1 MGKAL
6 LSVRRFILGF
16 DRLLGRVEAVMLAA
30 MVAVITAVTFLQVF
44 TRYVVGDP
52 LIWTEELAR
61 YLFVWITLI
70 GGAAAVRTRGHFGL
84 DILRRFAPPLRTPL
98 GALSTLVVFTFLGL
112 LFYTGILE
120 TRQSSTQISHALGVN
135 MHWAYIAIPIGA
147 ALALWHV
154 VAHWAESGIGAHPLD
169 RKAEHGKT
177 DEAQVSPTEEA
188 T

>member
-1 MGKAL
+1 MAAVA
-6 LSVRRFILGF
+6 SVRRFILGF
-16 DRLLGRVEAVMLAA
+16 DWLLGRVEAVALAA
-30 MVAVITAVTFLQVF
+30 MVAAITVVTFLQVF
-44 TRYVVGDP
+44 TRYVLEDP

-70 GGAAAVRTRGHFGL
+70 GGAAAVRSRGHFGL

-98 GALSTLVVFTFLGL
+98 GALSTLIVFAFLGL

-120 TRQSSTQISHALGVN
+120 TGQASTQISHAIGVRL
-135 MHWAYIAIPIGA
+135 HWAYLAIPIGA

-154 VAHWAESGIGAHPLD
+154 IAHWAEAGIAAHPLD
-169 RKAEHGKT
+169 PPAERDANKGKV
-177 DEAQVSPTEEA
+177 APAEEA